1 MTPDAAVAPNM
12 ARIFSRLLIEVL
24 ARVKRR
30 ELKKSA
36 AIDPA
41 RLAPE
46 THQAV

>member
-1 MTPDAAVAPNM
+1 LVEM
-12 ARIFSRLLIEVL
+12 L
-24 ARVKRR
+24 ARVKRQ

-41 RLAPE
+41 RLASE